1 MDGVNKEYRLFFPV
15 KRLLAHRTKQPV
27 FFFHTSL
34 QHLPFKVAGIGILS
48 WQIPLKMFCQ
58 VTDDQHQAESDQCCS
73 IFRYEMIQNIVSDN
87 TEDACSGVD
96 VFLQNIRNL
105 AGQQITQNS
114 AAHTRDQTHKCDQQK
129 LICIQKTDGC
139 FHTED
144 CKCCKSEGVR
154 QKQQVVVHNIG
165 TAGDFFGNRMAVVEF
180 PDDKYNHSSNG

>member
-1 MDGVNKEYRLFFPV
+1 MLSE
-15 KRLLAHRTKQPV
+15 HRRHDPC
-27 FFFHTSL
+27 
-34 QHLPFKVAGIGILS
+34 QHIS
-48 WQIPLKMFCQ
+48 E
-58 VTDDQHQAESDQCCS
+58 H
-73 IFRYEMIQNIVSDN
+73 
-87 TEDACSGVD
+87 
-96 VFLQNIRNL
+96 
-105 AGQQITQNS
+105 S

-165 TAGDFFGNRMAVVEF
+165 TAGDFFGNRMAVVDF

>member
-1 MDGVNKEYRLFFPV
+1 MQWRRCV
-15 KRLLAHRTKQPV
+15 
-27 FFFHTSL
+27 
-34 QHLPFKVAGIGILS
+34 
-48 WQIPLKMFCQ
+48 
-58 VTDDQHQAESDQCCS
+58 
-73 IFRYEMIQNIVSDN
+73 
-87 TEDACSGVD
+87 
-96 VFLQNIRNL
+96 LQNIRNL

-165 TAGDFFGNRMAVVEF
+165 TAGNFFGNRMAVVVFQMINTTTAVMVKLLYISDSETWQAGC
-180 PDDKYNHSSNG
+180 SQ